1 MEMHDD
7 DLLSRMSDGDGVFQE
22 SAVIDDDNGGTS
34 EKDRPATAT
43 ASGPKSPPPTKT
55 RSLSD
60 GGGTPTLSPSPHIFK
75 TARPHSKDDIGIRDK
90 ETNTN
95 NNLTTKENSLPR
107 ATPSV
112 IPSTPTRA
120 GFQIRGLALQLPPRD
135 TTSPAQQQSTSSA
148 SGSAYFAQAPLSP
161 KLDHSHIYASPTT
174 NILPRRSR
182 GLDFSRAATSL
193 HHSTLADQAS
203 PDSSPTIGSR
213 AMNIPGRRNGEYGN
227 PEQTTSSLWGMM
239 GSQERMHIS
248 SSLGSNTHMCS
259 DSSSSS
265 DDDDFMD
272 EDMDEAYVTTPMA
285 SKMGPVPP
293 THSAPWMP
301 GGGSPAVNSLLSFQ
315 QRQRQRK
322 QHKKKMRAPLGFG
335 LGFSNPAAAA
345 SSASLSKSPP
355 GNMAVPKDLSSAH
368 ARRESISWAA
378 NQLHI
383 SGSESDDNLSRQQD
397 GLETPTRPS
406 VIRRPVTRRG
416 NLLPKTKGFARIRAA
431 LAEESAPIETEVRRE
446 AEVVRQVLESDMDLE
461 PRLPPPAHS
470 AATTA
475 LSSPNLATHDSFS
488 EAGDDAMMVDSALS
502 INNSLGLTAGPTGT
516 FKQQVLRN
524 SKGKNFWDTFSESS
538 VTSST
543 NRTTP
548 PPPPPGYLS
557 LPRASSSGVMS
568 MDDISMDS
576 PSAASS
582 NGASSQNQGQNPF
595 VLPNATTTS
604 SSGNGTP
611 LPLTSGGGSGA
622 ATAGGGNGGVGGS
635 SVPSAAEITRR
646 INSKRRRDDDFDP
659 VSIKRRAVSPGMS
672 VQGSPIMQSPLQ
684 RDIAPWGSRPGS
696 VGGDTSTGTIGV
708 KGGSGSGAPSENG
721 SFGGG
726 AYNNNSNNINNN
738 SQSGSNA
745 PGAATT
751 ATTTNNRPIAIPS
764 GKRIGFQGMV
774 DTNDGITRLSIE

>member
-1 MEMHDD
+1 MDMHDD
-7 DLLSRMSDGDGVFQE
+7 DLLSRMSDGDGVFQD
-22 SAVIDDDNGGTS
+22 SAVIDDDNCETQT
-34 EKDRPATAT
+34 KNRPATAA

-75 TARPHSKDDIGIRDK
+75 TTRPHSKDDIGIRDK
-90 ETNTN
+90 ESIN
-95 NNLTTKENSLPR
+95 NSLTKENSLPR
-107 ATPSV
+107 AMPSA

-120 GFQIRGLALQLPPRD
+120 GFQVRGLALQLPPRD
-135 TTSPAQQQSTSSA
+135 TTSPAQQQSTSST

-213 AMNIPGRRNGEYGN
+213 AMNIPSRRNGEYGN
-227 PEQTTSSLWGMM
+227 SEQGTASLWGMM
-239 GSQERMHIS
+239 GNQERMHIS
-248 SSLGSNTHMCS
+248 SSLGSNTHMLS
-259 DSSSSS
+259 ESSSSS

-272 EDMDEAYVTTPMA
+272 EDMDEGFVTTPMA

-335 LGFSNPAAAA
+335 LGFTNPAAAS
-345 SSASLSKSPP
+345 SSASMSKSPP

-383 SGSESDDNLSRQQD
+383 SGSESDDNLNRQQD
-397 GLETPTRPS
+397 GIETPSRPS
-406 VIRRPVTRRG
+406 VIRRAVTRRG

-488 EAGDDAMMVDSALS
+488 EAGDDAMMVDSAVS
-502 INNSLGLTAGPTGT
+502 MNNSLGLTAGPTGT
-516 FKQQVLRN
+516 FKQQVLKNAN

-548 PPPPPGYLS
+548 PPLPPPSTYLG
-557 LPRASSSGVMS
+557 LPRASSSAMS

-582 NGASSQNQGQNPF
+582 NGTNSQSLSQNPF
-595 VLPNATTTS
+595 VHPNATTRS

-611 LPLTSGGGSGA
+611 GAGSGA
-622 ATAGGGNGGVGGS
+622 TTGGGGNGGIGGS

-672 VQGSPIMQSPLQ
+672 VQNSPIMQSPLQ
-684 RDIAPWGSRPGS
+684 RDMAPWGSRPGS
-696 VGGDTSTGTIGV
+696 VGGDTSTGTIGI
-708 KGGSGSGAPSENG
+708 KGGGGSGAPSENG
-721 SFGGG
+721 S
-726 AYNNNSNNINNN
+726 YNNGSNINSN

-751 ATTTNNRPIAIPS
+751 PTTTTSNRPIAIPS